1 MVIEETKKMKL
12 KKNLK
17 IITLFV
23 FFLCLFTFTD
33 FVRICLSS
41 QSNLG
46 SKIYRET
53 VIVLTGGSNR
63 ITNGFDLLEKGHAK
77 VMFISGV
84 NPIVKRSDISRI
96 VNPKNDKRRANLFSC
111 CVFLG
116 KKSKDT
122 KSNAEET
129 SDWMISRDYS
139 KALLVTSL
147 EHMPRSIIEFH
158 NNAPDI
164 DIIPWPIITKMH
176 YKWYNPRNYKTIILE
191 YLRYTV
197 VRLKYIIV

>member
-1 MVIEETKKMKL
+1 MNVVILSKNNLDEAKFTYEAIKLIYKNNILINPKINKPNNNDLIFYETEYL
-12 KKNLK
+12 N
-17 IITLFV
+17 
-23 FFLCLFTFTD
+23 
-33 FVRICLSS
+33 
-41 QSNLG
+41 
-46 SKIYRET
+46 
-53 VIVLTGGSNR
+53 
-63 ITNGFDLLEKGHAK
+63 DLLEKGHAK

-84 NPIVKRSDISRI
+84 NPVVKRSDISKI

-129 SDWMISRDYS
+129 SDWMIRRHHS

-197 VRLKYIIV
+197 IRLKYIIV

>member
-1 MVIEETKKMKL
+1 MKL
-12 KKNLK
+12 KRNLK

-33 FVRICLSS
+33 FVRIYISS
-41 QSNLG
+41 QSNIG

-53 VIVLTGGSNR
+53 IIVLTGGPNR

-84 NPIVKRSDISRI
+84 NPIVERADISRI
-96 VNPKNDKRRANLFSC
+96 VNPKNDKRRANLFAC

-129 SDWMISRDYS
+129 LDWMISRDHS

-164 DIIPWPIITKMH
+164 DIIPWPIIIKMH
-176 YKWYNPRNYKTIILE
+176 YKWYNPSNYKTIILE

-197 VRLKYIIV
+197 IRLKYIIV

>member
-1 MVIEETKKMKL
+1 MVIDKTKKMKL
-12 KKNLK
+12 KKILK
-17 IITLFV
+17 IITIFV
-23 FFLCLFTFTD
+23 FFFCLFTFVD
-33 FVRICLSS
+33 FVKICLSS

-46 SKIYRET
+46 SKIYQET
-53 VIVLTGGSNR
+53 IIVLTGGPNR
-63 ITNGFDLLEKGHAK
+63 ITNGFDLLEKGYAK

-84 NPIVKRSDISRI
+84 NPVVKRFDISKI

-116 KKSKDT
+116 NKSKDT

-129 SDWMISRDYS
+129 SDWMLSRDHS

-147 EHMPRSIIEFH
+147 AHMPRSIIEFH

-164 DIIPWPIITKMH
+164 DVTPWPIITKMH

-197 VRLKYIIV
+197 IRLKYIII